1 MPMCNLIEYRNNYLD
16 TSGSLWKFKKDK
28 VSDNNADLTINNSQ

>member
-1 MPMCNLIEYRNNYLD
+1 MCNLIEYRNNYLD
-16 TSGSLWKFKKDK
+16 TSGSLWQFKKDK